1 MTVGKKI
8 VVINVVELD
17 GNELGLHMT
26 PNTHTYR
33 HIATRNHSSRIEGGR
48 VGPETENSLASGKDV
63 ILRRSL
69 DHRIESRKPDN
80 LLRG

>member
-8 VVINVVELD
+8 VVINVVELN
-17 GNELGLHMT
+17 GNDLGLYVT
-26 PNTHTYR
+26 PNALTHR

-48 VGPETENSLASGKDV
+48 VGPETENTLASGKDV

-69 DHRIESRKPDN
+69 DHWIESRKPDN

>member
-33 HIATRNHSSRIEGGR
+33 HIATRNHSSRIEGG
-48 VGPETENSLASGKDV
+48 
-63 ILRRSL
+63 
-69 DHRIESRKPDN
+69 
-80 LLRG
+80 